1 MIVLTKPEM
10 PRAARSHAPVADE
23 NKPFSFDLG
32 VNYMASV
39 KQSDNTKK
47 WTITIL
53 PMFAAGTKVIAELV
67 ARPSEKAARLLV
79 DEWFDA
85 RDR

>member
-1 MIVLTKPEM
+1 MIVLTKPEL
-10 PRAARSHAPVADE
+10 PRAARSLVPAADAD
-23 NKPFSFDLG
+23 KPFHFDLG
-32 VNYMASV
+32 VNYMVSV
-39 KQSDNTKK
+39 RKSDNTRK
-47 WTITIL
+47 WEVKIM

-85 RDR
+85 RG